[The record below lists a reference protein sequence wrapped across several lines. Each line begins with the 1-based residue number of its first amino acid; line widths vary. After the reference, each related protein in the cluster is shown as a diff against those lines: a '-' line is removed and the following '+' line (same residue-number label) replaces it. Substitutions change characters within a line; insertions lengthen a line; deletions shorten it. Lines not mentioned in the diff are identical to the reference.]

1 LDPGKLSLR
10 MEPES
15 PDKPQLSADEVSRLR
30 NLVLERAKQLSEDD
44 LRLLLSKEAKAEKR
58 VSAAASALPRFV
70 AHVRLGF
77 DLIRDYARGTYRNI
91 PWWSVASVAAGL
103 SYVLL
108 PTDLIPD
115 FIPGI
120 GFLDDAAVLAAV
132 MAGIRED
139 LKKYAAAKGVS
150 LE

>member
-1 LDPGKLSLR
+1 
-10 MEPES
+10 MEPDS
-15 PDKPQLSADEVSRLR
+15 SGKPPLSDDEVSRLR
-30 NLVLERAKQLSEDD
+30 ELVIERAKLLSEDD
-44 LRLLLSKEAKAEKR
+44 LRVLLSKQAKVEQR
-58 VSAAASALPRFV
+58 VSALNNVLPRFV
-70 AHVRLGF
+70 AHVKLGF
-77 DLIRDYARGTYRNI
+77 QLVKDYARGNYRSI

-139 LKKYAAAKGVS
+139 LKKYAATKGIA

>member
-1 LDPGKLSLR
+1 
-10 MEPES
+10 MEPDPS
-15 PDKPQLSADEVSRLR
+15 GKPLSADEVSRLR
-30 NLVLERAKQLSEDD
+30 ELVLERAKQLSEDD
-44 LRLLLSKEAKAEKR
+44 LRVLLSKEANVEKR
-58 VSAAASALPRFV
+58 VSALSSAMPRFV
-70 AHVRLGF
+70 EHVRIGF
-77 DLIRDYARGTYRNI
+77 RLIKDYARGDYRSI

-139 LKKYAAAKGVS
+139 LKKYAAAKGIP